1 MPFLLRCGVHLTA
14 PRTAG
19 RARLADQD
27 PAVKRSALHPTIA
40 CSHGRAEWL
49 ASGRSRRRPATRR
62 HGPVRARRS
71 FVSIAPSDRRRCSS
85 LGTDSGQNCQSR
97 LSGRSWR
104 PACDPAERW
113 SPPALPST
121 RLRESAR
128 RLTQPRRVDRLPA
141 ARDRFRMTAPSR
153 PAMPSATFRIRR
165 LGGLSVAAVDDAEQP
180 RRRRAGAW
188 LRLSDFSSATVAVPG
203 TKSSLLRWTSDGH
216 GRWEVVAAFG
226 RTRKLSAMWGGQI
239 RTSAIPEA
247 IAGLR
252 KAACRAWVPD
262 ADARLPLNSLVRVIS
277 VSTAPD
283 SKQEAG
289 SVVARQRLLLI
300 SLA

>member
-141 ARDRFRMTAPSR
+141 ARDRFRMTASSR
-153 PAMPSATFRIRR
+153 PAMPSSAFRIRR
-165 LGGLSVAAVDDAEQP
+165 SGGRSVAAASAERQH
-180 RRRRAGAW
+180 RRRAGAW

-203 TKSSLLRWTSDGH
+203 TKSTLLRWPSDGD
-216 GRWEVVAAFG
+216 GRWEVVAANG
-226 RTRKLSAMWGGQI
+226 RTRKLTAMWGADPAGCYR
-239 RTSAIPEA
+239 RTVTRT
-247 IAGLR
+247 R

-283 SKQEAG
+283 SEQEAG